1 MHKALFGL
9 VGITDAFGWVCYWEG
24 DPAYLTVSWII
35 LDIDAKLLLKGCWM
49 WVCVPLSSSLPLVSL
64 CVCVCVRACVCVCVC
79 VCNDARQRGGESTA
93 QHKRLHHSLLSLSIS
108 STSPLVFSA
117 FWFSLPLWFF
127 YLSSYLLCWQ
137 DTVVL
142 HFQPSLPPPLLSS
155 FGLCFRLSLLPH
167 PFPSVSVDQHS
178 DVIEGTHV
186 HTCWWTVML

>member
-1 MHKALFGL
+1 MG
-9 VGITDAFGWVCYWEG
+9 VCYWEG

-64 CVCVCVRACVCVCVC
+64 CVCVCVCVCVRACVCVQW
-79 VCNDARQRGGESTA
+79 RKTEGRREHSPA
-93 QHKRLHHSLLSLSIS
+93 QTITSLAPLSLYFFHKPSC
-108 STSPLVFSA
+108 LSA
-117 FWFSLPLWFF
+117 FWFSLALWFF

-155 FGLCFRLSLLPH
+155 FCLCFRLSLLPH
-167 PFPSVSVDQHS
+167 PFPSVSVDQRS
-178 DVIEGTHV
+178 DVSEGTHV
-186 HTCWWTVML
+186 DGLWCSKCYLLLWLQGTSI

>member
-1 MHKALFGL
+1 MLN
-9 VGITDAFGWVCYWEG
+9 VGVCSSVF
-24 DPAYLTVSWII
+24 VS
-35 LDIDAKLLLKGCWM
+35 APGK
-49 WVCVPLSSSLPLVSL
+49 SL
-64 CVCVCVRACVCVCVC
+64 CVCVCGGVCVCVCVC
-79 VCNDARQRGGESTA
+79 VQWRKTEGRREHSPA
-93 QHKRLHHSLLSLSIS
+93 QTITSLAPLSLYS

-178 DVIEGTHV
+178 DVIEGTHYTHV
-186 HTCWWTVML
+186 DGLWCSKCYLLLWLQGTSI